1 MFIIPMSSSI
11 TPLQSV
17 ENAFN
22 TVEPKETEAESSDV
36 SAPTFLDVFSGIIN
50 NAVDANA
57 QKSADIV
64 QLMTGDTDNL
74 EQIQANLTKAEVAT
88 ELLVTVKN
96 TVVDSYNEIIKM
108 SI

>member
-1 MFIIPMSSSI
+1 MFIEPMSAKI
-11 TPLQSV
+11 QPLRSV
-17 ENAFN
+17 EEAFH
-22 TVEPKETEAESSDV
+22 TYEKTEEGSSESV
-36 SAPTFLDVFSGIIN
+36 KAPTFLDVFSGIIN
-50 NAVDANA
+50 NAVETNA

-96 TVVDSYNEIIKM
+96 TVVDAYNEIIKM
-108 SI
+108 SV